1 MSLAPDIIEFA
12 AAATGA
18 ILGGGFCLAA
28 AYRRGDKIDS
38 VPTRRLF
45 DALLNGAGIGTG
57 FDLMYAVCFDPSHL
71 VHLTGDGAEKV
82 VVRMSTLHRVELFAG
97 IVALIYVAVC
107 NVHEPCRKHG

>member
-1 MSLAPDIIEFA
+1 VSLAPDLIEFA
-12 AAATGA
+12 SASAGA
-18 ILGGGFCLAA
+18 ILGGGLCLYA

-71 VHLTGDGAEKV
+71 VHLTGEGSEKV
-82 VVRMSTLHRVELFAG
+82 IVGMSTLHRVELIAG

-107 NVHEPCRKHG
+107 NVHEACRKHG